1 MVSLHDMVS
10 DPLITAPADKPGVD
24 PDLLKKPVNALAIV
38 PQSQRITPLF
48 RKSYNVMLRMAQE
61 QWLEQE
67 VYRAPMSA
75 VIRSLGFDS
84 NDTGLIKKH
93 LRSMAATL
101 VEWQS
106 PTRGEGSSWAV
117 SGLIGHAELR
127 KVRGHVWL
135 EWSYSVRLRQEL
147 LQPSIFAKLSLE
159 IIAQLRS
166 HGAIALYEICSRY
179 REVGQTARQPWSW
192 WRPVLSGKPETD
204 ETRRQEYRFFKR
216 DVLKPALAEVNAVT
230 DLVVELV
237 ESRSGR
243 FISDLQFKVSL
254 RDAPEGGSE
263 RGGRAAEAMD
273 AALRDRLRDLGIDEL
288 TASQL
293 QAEHGTEL
301 MQTCTEMLD
310 RRLASAYP
318 EPLREPARYLR
329 TVLAAERTRRF
340 GAAMAGDSPASPE
353 RAESRPVAA
362 PPAPARR
369 DLSDAA
375 LKLAEQKR
383 QARWHEEWLR
393 RRREHVV
400 SDLSALPPA
409 EQDRLAQALLAD
421 METRRVHPTIRKRL
435 QTNGWQHPMVLHE
448 MVRFYAATHIGEG
461 WDRPTPAQ
469 LLEIAGQVGDE

>member
-1 MVSLHDMVS
+1 MVSLHEMVS
-10 DPLITAPADKPGVD
+10 DPLVSEPADKPGVD

-61 QWLEQE
+61 QGLEQE

-75 VIRSLGFDS
+75 VIRSIGFDS
-84 NDTGLIKKH
+84 NDTALIKKH
-93 LRSMAATL
+93 LRAMAGTL

-106 PTRGEGSSWAV
+106 PTSGEGRSWAV

-127 KVRGHVWL
+127 KERGQVWL
-135 EWSYSVRLRQEL
+135 EWSYSVKLRQEL

-192 WRPVLSGKPETD
+192 WRPVISGRPETD

-237 ESRSGR
+237 EFRSGR
-243 FISDLQFKVSL
+243 FITDMQFKVSL
-254 RDAPEGGSE
+254 RKQPEGVVK
-263 RGGRAAEAMD
+263 RNRTVDAMD
-273 AALRDRLRDLGIDEL
+273 STLLARLCDLGIDEL
-288 TASQL
+288 TAKQL
-293 QAEHGTEL
+293 HAEHGAELMRICTEL
-301 MQTCTEMLD
+301 LQ
-310 RRLASAYP
+310 RRVISEHP
-318 EPLREPARYLR
+318 EPLREPGRYLR
-329 TVLAAERTRRF
+329 TVLAAERTKRF
-340 GAAMAGDSPASPE
+340 GTVMAGDSPVTVT
-353 RAESRPVAA
+353 RAEPKPVAA
-362 PPAPARR
+362 PTSPVRR

-375 LKLAEQKR
+375 LKVAEQKR

-400 SDLSALPPA
+400 SGLSALSQA
-409 EQDRLAQALLAD
+409 EQDRLVQALLAD
-421 METRRVHPTIRKRL
+421 MEARRTHPTIRKRL

>member
-1 MVSLHDMVS
+1 MVSLHEMAS
-10 DPLITAPADKPGVD
+10 DPLITAPAHKPGVD

-61 QWLEQE
+61 QGLEQE

-93 LRSMAATL
+93 LRMMAATL

-147 LQPSIFAKLSLE
+147 LQPHVFAKLSLE

-179 REVGQTARQPWSW
+179 REVGQTSRQPWSW
-192 WRPVLSGKPETD
+192 WRPVLSGKPETE

-254 RDAPEGGSE
+254 RDRPDGGSS
-263 RGGRAAEAMD
+263 RGRAPDVMD
-273 AALRDRLRDLGIDEL
+273 AALGARLLELGIDEL

-293 QAEHGTEL
+293 HAEHGVEL
-301 MQTCTEMLD
+301 LRDCTEMLA
-310 RRLASAYP
+310 RRAASAYP
-318 EPLREPARYLR
+318 EPLREPGRYLR
-329 TVLAAERTRRF
+329 TVLAAERSKRF
-340 GAAMAGDSPASPE
+340 GDAVAGDALVNPVPAGPK
-353 RAESRPVAA
+353 PAA
-362 PPAPARR
+362 PPASSARR

-375 LKLAEQKR
+375 QKIAEQKR

-400 SDLSALPPA
+400 SDLSALSEA
-409 EQDRLAQALLAD
+409 EQQRLVQALLAD
-421 METRRVHPTIRKRL
+421 MEERRTHPTIRKRL

-469 LLEIAGQVGDE
+469 LLEIAGQVGDD